1 MPFLQNRNLTK
12 LDILTLFG
20 LQSMNS
26 TIQRAF
32 EKITKYVF
40 IFILPTPNLTS
51 FFRHFHN
58 NIFLNISYP
67 YSSLNLGH
75 EYHF

>member
-40 IFILPTPNLTS
+40 YLHFANSKFNIIFSELLQ
-51 FFRHFHN
+51 
-58 NIFLNISYP
+58 
-67 YSSLNLGH
+67 
-75 EYHF
+75 